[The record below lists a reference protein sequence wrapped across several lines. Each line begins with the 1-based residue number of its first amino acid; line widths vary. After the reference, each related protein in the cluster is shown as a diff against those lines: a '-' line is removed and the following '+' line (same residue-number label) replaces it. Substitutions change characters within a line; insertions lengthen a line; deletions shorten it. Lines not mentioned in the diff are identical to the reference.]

1 MVWCEAAL
9 ILTIKW
15 DEPDILLLLFFLGA
29 KRPLQITLSIHMY
42 VHILL
47 YNVVCMFLSTR

>member
-15 DEPDILLLLFFLGA
+15 DEPDILLLLFFRREA
-29 KRPLQITLSIHMY
+29 TSTDYFRRPFDMT
-42 VHILL
+42 V
-47 YNVVCMFLSTR
+47 R